1 VELACKLVDDFAARG
16 VGCVWICKKRIP
28 GSDRLACATTLVPDR
43 YITIKLEDI
52 KRLLTWCLED
62 DMVRVGDTIWKQIQ
76 GLSQGSPFSPFL
88 ARWILDVNH
97 HRLWKQPRSIN
108 STVLRRLPQSGKP
121 IGSKVATKFH
131 VDDSIW
137 WSFVLCCQC
146 ITTLVTETWPS
157 SLGLTVESTDQEFVF
172 LHTNL
177 SFQQTPPYGICVGM
191 RNQNLPFIHRNTQH
205 PVVCGL
211 PPHVCGVSKNSDLG
225 MAFAARFW
233 LIAGIYQEQRASEAA
248 LQVIYLACEALLLS
262 WPPKKVWQQICKYR
276 NHRFRYINNIVI
288 TIGLWL
294 RKNRHHV
301 PNSVVTKDTP
311 AEWAAFTLSWEAE
324 AKIGFYL

>member
-1 VELACKLVDDFAARG
+1 
-16 VGCVWICKKRIP
+16 
-28 GSDRLACATTLVPDR
+28 
-43 YITIKLEDI
+43 
-52 KRLLTWCLED
+52 
-62 DMVRVGDTIWKQIQ
+62 
-76 GLSQGSPFSPFL
+76 
-88 ARWILDVNH
+88 
-97 HRLWKQPRSIN
+97 
-108 STVLRRLPQSGKP
+108 
-121 IGSKVATKFH
+121 
-131 VDDSIW
+131 
-137 WSFVLCCQC
+137 
-146 ITTLVTETWPS
+146 
-157 SLGLTVESTDQEFVF
+157 
-172 LHTNL
+172 
-177 SFQQTPPYGICVGM
+177 M

-211 PPHVCGVSKNSDLG
+211 PPHVYGVSKNNDLG
-225 MAFAARFW
+225 MAFAARLW

-301 PNSVVTKDTP
+301 PNSLVTEDTP
-311 AEWAAFTLSWEAE
+311 AKWAAFTRSWEAE